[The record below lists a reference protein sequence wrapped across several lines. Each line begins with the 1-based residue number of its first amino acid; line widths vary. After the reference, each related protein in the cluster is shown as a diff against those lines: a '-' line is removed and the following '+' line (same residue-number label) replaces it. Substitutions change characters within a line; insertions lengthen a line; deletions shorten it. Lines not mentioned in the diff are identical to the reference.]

1 MTGTERRL
9 TIGLAANA
17 LIAVGANLLP
27 ALGVVDRWTALGVS
41 TVLFVLLAV
50 LVTVIQARAEGRSVY
65 NVVRRGIS
73 RDPQRWP
80 GPED

>member
-9 TIGLAANA
+9 TIGLAANV

-27 ALGVVDRWTALGVS
+27 ALGVVDRWAALGGSV
-41 TVLFVLLAV
+41 VLFVLLMVSLTV
-50 LVTVIQARAEGRSVY
+50 LQARAEGRRVY
-65 NVVRRGIS
+65 HVVRRAIS
-73 RDPQRWP
+73 RHPERWP